1 MSPKA
6 VRREADKD
14 RLAVH
19 FELLSELALV
29 SKKSVLDAAVRF
41 AEEADGRRAHLRV
54 RRDFEG

>member
-29 SKKSVLDAAVRF
+29 PKKSVLDAAVRF
-41 AEEADGRRAHLRV
+41 AEEADSRRAHLRV